1 MGGRS
6 GYITGARGVDLQ
18 RGKVHLL
25 FCVLEEFRDETLQ
38 MFLQAFGLSIG
49 QRLYTISISYG
60 ARVVNDK
67 MAQELLVASASG
79 GKCGHGSKKCACEG
93 I

>member
-6 GYITGARGVDLQ
+6 GYITGDRGVDLQ

-25 FCVLEEFRDETLQ
+25 FRVLEEFRDETSQ
-38 MFLQAFGLSIG
+38 MFLQAFALSIG

-60 ARVVNDK
+60 ERVVNDT
-67 MAQELLVASASG
+67 MA
-79 GKCGHGSKKCACEG
+79 
-93 I
+93 